1 MTMSKIRVIFINGT
15 SSTGKT
21 TLARNLQKSLSD
33 KWLYMDMDHFI
44 EMINPEIAIFDKNHP
59 KFLEK
64 TSGFYAEKSGDGYH
78 IDVGHLGEKILS
90 DMVEQV
96 KNMLELGWNIIFV
109 GVRPYE
115 KQLKQIKEKLAK
127 FNPLTIYLYASKQII
142 QNRELGRDNRL
153 TGSTVELLKRF
164 EGKNLHD
171 LQFDSGATK
180 AEIIA
185 KEIVEKYE
193 LDNN

>member
-1 MTMSKIRVIFINGT
+1 MSRTRVIFINGT
-15 SSTGKT
+15 SCTGKT
-21 TLARNLQKSLSD
+21 TLARTLQKNLSD

-44 EMINPEIAIFDKNHP
+44 EMMNPEIAVFDKNHSN
-59 KFLEK
+59 FLKK

-78 IDVGHLGEKILS
+78 IDVGLLGEKILS

-115 KQLKQIKEKLAK
+115 KQLKQIKENLAK
-127 FNPLTIYLYASKQII
+127 FNPLTIYLYASEEII

-180 AEIIA
+180 AEIIT
-185 KEIVEKYE
+185 KEIVEKHD